1 MVTGSFSDYDIEN
14 IRRRAFTMSK
24 NTETMKHNAEVAQFR
39 FALIAPVIQG
49 LYPDASATAYYKRV
63 TASPLTLPDGSTVT
77 YSYKTL
83 EKWKSQYS
91 IGGLDALMPG
101 TRSDKGI
108 PRALNEDAIAEIY
121 RIKEEHPR
129 MNATQIY
136 THLVRESFIPATVSV
151 DSVQRFIRHNDLKS
165 ARDPNL
171 RDRKAFEEDEFGKI
185 WQADTCYLPHITED
199 GTSRR
204 VYCIM
209 IIDDHSR
216 LLVGGELFYNDN
228 ACNFQKVLK
237 DAIATYGIPDKL
249 YVDNGCSYSN
259 AQLSMICVSLGILL
273 LHTRIRDGASK
284 GKVERHF
291 RTLKERWL
299 YTLDINKITSLSQFN
314 GMLKDYMRD
323 YNTTFHRGID
333 TIPLERYQA
342 SKDHPRKPESRQ
354 WLDDCF
360 YNRITRKVRKDSTI
374 SIDKVCYDVP
384 MQFISAKVE
393 VRYLPDDMTSAYILF
408 DGEKFPIRQ
417 TSRNDNCHTRR
428 NNPPAIDYS
437 KAGGEA

>member
-1 MVTGSFSDYDIEN
+1 
-14 IRRRAFTMSK
+14 MSK
-24 NTETMKHNAEVAQFR
+24 DTETMKHNAEVAQFR

-384 MQFISAKVE
+384 MQFISAKVD

-437 KAGGEA
+437 KAGGES

>member
-1 MVTGSFSDYDIEN
+1 MVTGSFSDYDVEN

-24 NTETMKHNAEVAQFR
+24 DTETMKHNAEVAQFR

-136 THLVRESFIPATVSV
+136 THLVRKSFIPATVSV

-199 GTSRR
+199 GTSKR

-273 LHTRIRDGASK
+273 LHTRVRDGASK

-299 YTLDINKITSLSQFN
+299 YTLDMESIQSLAQFN

-408 DGEKFPIRQ
+408 EGEKFPIRQ

>member
-1 MVTGSFSDYDIEN
+1 
-14 IRRRAFTMSK
+14 MSK
-24 NTETMKHNAEVAQFR
+24 DTETMKHNAEVAQFR

-136 THLVRESFIPATVSV
+136 THLVQESFIPATVSV

-185 WQADTCYLPHITED
+185 WQADTCYLPHIPED
-199 GTSRR
+199 GTSKR

-273 LHTRIRDGASK
+273 LHTRVRDGASK

-299 YTLDINKITSLSQFN
+299 YTLDMESIQSLAQFN

-408 DGEKFPIRQ
+408 EGEKFPIRQ

>member
-1 MVTGSFSDYDIEN
+1 
-14 IRRRAFTMSK
+14 MSK
-24 NTETMKHNAEVAQFR
+24 ETETTKNDALVAQFR
-39 FALIAPVIQG
+39 FAMIAPVIQG
-49 LYPDASATAYYKRV
+49 LFPDASATAYYKRV
-63 TASPLTLPDGSTVT
+63 TEHPLTLPNGTIVQ

-83 EKWKSQYS
+83 EKWKSLYLR
-91 IGGLDALMPG
+91 GGLDALMPT

-108 PRALNEDAIAEIY
+108 SRALNDEAINEIY
-121 RIKEEHPR
+121 RVKQEHPR

-136 THLVRESFIPATVSV
+136 EYLIRESFLSASVSV
-151 DSVQRFIRHNDLKS
+151 DSVQRFVKNNDLKS

-171 RDRKAFEEDEFGKI
+171 RDRKAYEEDKFGKI
-185 WQADTCYLPHITED
+185 WQADTCYLPYITED
-199 GTSRR
+199 GKTRR

-228 ACNFQKVLK
+228 AYNFQKVLK
-237 DAIATYGIPDKL
+237 QAVSTYGIPDKL

-259 AQLSMICVSLGILL
+259 EQLSMICVSLGVLL
-273 LHTRIRDGASK
+273 LHTKIRDGASK

-299 YTLDINKITSLSQFN
+299 YTLDISKITSLAQFN
-314 GMLKDYMRD
+314 EMLKEYMRS

-333 TIPLERYQA
+333 AAPMERFQN
-342 SKDHPRKPESRQ
+342 SKDHPQRPKSRE

-374 SIDKVCYDVP
+374 TIDNICYDVP
-384 MQFISAKVE
+384 MHFISAKVDI
-393 VRYLPDDMTSAYILF
+393 RFLPDDMDSAYILM
-408 DGEKFPIRQ
+408 DNTKFPIRR
-417 TSRNDNCHTRR
+417 TNRNENAHVKR
-428 NNPPAIDYS
+428 NNVKPAIDYS
-437 KAGGEA
+437 KIGGIR

>member
-1 MVTGSFSDYDIEN
+1 MVTGSFSDYDVEN

-24 NTETMKHNAEVAQFR
+24 DTETMKHNAEVAQFR

-216 LLVGGELFYNDN
+216 LLVGGELFYTDN

-273 LHTRIRDGASK
+273 LHTRVRDGASK

-374 SIDKVCYDVP
+374 SIDRVCYDVP
-384 MQFISAKVE
+384 MQFISAKVD

-437 KAGGEA
+437 KAGGES

>member
-1 MVTGSFSDYDIEN
+1 
-14 IRRRAFTMSK
+14 MSK
-24 NTETMKHNAEVAQFR
+24 DTETMKHNAEVAQFR

-136 THLVRESFIPATVSV
+136 THLVRKSFIPATVSV

-199 GTSRR
+199 GTSKR

-273 LHTRIRDGASK
+273 LHTRVRDGASK

-299 YTLDINKITSLSQFN
+299 YTLDMESIQSLAQFN

-408 DGEKFPIRQ
+408 EGEKFPIRQ

>member
-1 MVTGSFSDYDIEN
+1 
-14 IRRRAFTMSK
+14 MSK
-24 NTETMKHNAEVAQFR
+24 DTETMKHNAEVAQFR

-199 GTSRR
+199 GTSKR

-273 LHTRIRDGASK
+273 LHTRVRDGASK

-299 YTLDINKITSLSQFN
+299 YTLDMESIQSLAQFN

-408 DGEKFPIRQ
+408 EGEKFPIRQ

-437 KAGGEA
+437 KAGGES

>member
-1 MVTGSFSDYDIEN
+1 
-14 IRRRAFTMSK
+14 MSK

-437 KAGGEA
+437 KAGGES

>member
-1 MVTGSFSDYDIEN
+1 
-14 IRRRAFTMSK
+14 MSK
-24 NTETMKHNAEVAQFR
+24 DTETMKHNAEVAQFR

-171 RDRKAFEEDEFGKI
+171 RDRKSFEEDEFGKI
-185 WQADTCYLPHITED
+185 WQADTCYLPHVTED

-216 LLVGGELFYNDN
+216 LLAGGELFYNDN
-228 ACNFQKVLK
+228 ACTFQKVLK

-273 LHTRIRDGASK
+273 LHTRVRDGASK

>member
-1 MVTGSFSDYDIEN
+1 MVTGSFSDYDVEN

-24 NTETMKHNAEVAQFR
+24 DTETMKHNAEVAQIR

-199 GTSRR
+199 GTSKR

-273 LHTRIRDGASK
+273 LHTRVRDGASK

-299 YTLDINKITSLSQFN
+299 YTLDMESIQSLAQFN

-408 DGEKFPIRQ
+408 EGEKFPIRQ

>member
-1 MVTGSFSDYDIEN
+1 
-14 IRRRAFTMSK
+14 MSK
-24 NTETMKHNAEVAQFR
+24 DTETMKHNAEVAQFR

-108 PRALNEDAIAEIY
+108 PRALNDDAIAEIY

-185 WQADTCYLPHITED
+185 WQADTCYLPHIAED
-199 GTSRR
+199 GTSKR

-273 LHTRIRDGASK
+273 LHTRVRDGASK

-299 YTLDINKITSLSQFN
+299 YTLDMESIQSLAQFN

>member
-1 MVTGSFSDYDIEN
+1 MVTGSFSDYDVEN

-24 NTETMKHNAEVAQFR
+24 DTETMKHNAEVAQFR

-171 RDRKAFEEDEFGKI
+171 RDRKSFEEDEFGKI

-216 LLVGGELFYNDN
+216 LLAGGELFYNDN

-273 LHTRIRDGASK
+273 LHTRVRDGASK

-374 SIDKVCYDVP
+374 SIDRVCYDVP

-437 KAGGEA
+437 KAGGES

>member
-1 MVTGSFSDYDIEN
+1 MVTGSFSDYDVEN

-24 NTETMKHNAEVAQFR
+24 DTETMKHNAELAQFR

-136 THLVRESFIPATVSV
+136 TLLVRESFIPATVSV

-199 GTSRR
+199 GTSKR

-273 LHTRIRDGASK
+273 LHTRVRDGASK

-342 SKDHPRKPESRQ
+342 SKDHPRQPESRQ

-374 SIDKVCYDVP
+374 SIDRVCYDVP
-384 MQFISAKVE
+384 MQFISAKVD

-437 KAGGEA
+437 KAGGES

>member
-1 MVTGSFSDYDIEN
+1 
-14 IRRRAFTMSK
+14 MS
-24 NTETMKHNAEVAQFR
+24 TDTQTIKHDAEIAQFR

-49 LYPDASATAYYKRV
+49 LFPDASATAYYKRV

-83 EKWKSQYS
+83 EKWKSLYT
-91 IGGLDALMPG
+91 IGGLDALMP
-101 TRSDKGI
+101 RVRADKGI
-108 PRALNEDAIAEIY
+108 PRALNEDAISEIY
-121 RIKEEHPR
+121 RIKGEHPR
-129 MNATQIY
+129 MNATQIHD
-136 THLVRESFIPATVSV
+136 HLIREAFIPATVSV

-171 RDRKAFEEDEFGKI
+171 RDRKAFEEDAFGKI
-185 WQADTCYLPHITED
+185 WQADTCYLPYITED
-199 GTSRR
+199 GRSRR

-216 LLVGGELFYNDN
+216 LLVGGQLFYNDN
-228 ACNFQKVLK
+228 AYNFQKVLK

-259 AQLSMICVSLGILL
+259 EQLSMICVSLGILL
-273 LHTRIRDGASK
+273 LHTKIRDGASK

-299 YTLDINKITSLSQFN
+299 YTLDMESVTSLSQFN

-333 TIPLERYQA
+333 GVPLERYRN
-342 SKDHPRKPESRQ
+342 SKDHPRKPQSRQ

-374 SIDKVCYDVP
+374 TIDKVCYDVP
-384 MQFISAKVE
+384 MQFISAKVDI
-393 VRYLPDDMTSAYILF
+393 RYLPDDMTSAYILF
-408 DGEKFPIRQ
+408 DDRKFPIRQ
-417 TSRNDNCHTRR
+417 TDRNDNCHTKR
-428 NNPPAIDYS
+428 NNLPAIDYA
-437 KAGGEA
+437 KAGGAS

>member
-1 MVTGSFSDYDIEN
+1 
-14 IRRRAFTMSK
+14 MSK
-24 NTETMKHNAEVAQFR
+24 DTETMKHNAEVAQFR

-121 RIKEEHPR
+121 RIKEEYPR

-216 LLVGGELFYNDN
+216 LLAGGELFYNDN

-273 LHTRIRDGASK
+273 LHTRVRDGASK

>member
-1 MVTGSFSDYDIEN
+1 MVNGIFFPYDKEN
-14 IRRRAFTMSK
+14 IRRRIFIMNK
-24 NTETMKHNAEVAQFR
+24 DTETIKHNTEVAQFR

-83 EKWKSQYS
+83 EKWKSQYN
-91 IGGLDALMPG
+91 IGGLDALMPA

-108 PRALNEDAIAEIY
+108 SRSLNEEAIAEIY
-121 RIKEEHPR
+121 RIKEENPR
-129 MNATQIY
+129 MNATRIY
-136 THLVRESFIPATVSV
+136 EHLVRESFIPATVSV
-151 DSVQRFIRHNDLKS
+151 DSVQRFIKHNDLKS
-165 ARDPNL
+165 ARNLNL

-185 WQADTCYLPHITED
+185 WQADTCYLPYITED
-199 GTSRR
+199 GKTRR

-228 ACNFQKVLK
+228 AYNFQKVLK

-259 AQLSMICVSLGILL
+259 EQLSMICISLGIVL

-299 YTLDINKITSLSQFN
+299 YTLDISSITSLVQFN
-314 GMLKDYMRD
+314 GMLRDYIRD

-333 TIPLERYQA
+333 CIPLQRYEA
-342 SKDHPRKPESRQ
+342 SKDHPRRPDSRQ

-360 YNRITRKVRKDSTI
+360 LNRITRKVRKDSTI
-374 SIDKVCYDVP
+374 TIDKVCYDIP
-384 MQFISAKVE
+384 MQFISAKVDI
-393 VRYLPDDMTSAYILF
+393 RFLPDDMDSAFILS
-408 DGEKFPIRQ
+408 DGQKFPIRQ
-417 TSRNDNCHTRR
+417 TNRNENCHTKR
-428 NNPPAIDYS
+428 NNLPVIDYS
-437 KAGGEA
+437 RTGGEA

>member
-1 MVTGSFSDYDIEN
+1 
-14 IRRRAFTMSK
+14 MSK
-24 NTETMKHNAEVAQFR
+24 DTETMKHNAEVAQFR

-136 THLVRESFIPATVSV
+136 RHLVRESFIPATVSV

-199 GTSRR
+199 GTSKR

-273 LHTRIRDGASK
+273 LHTRVRDGASK

-299 YTLDINKITSLSQFN
+299 YTLDMESIQSLAQFN

-408 DGEKFPIRQ
+408 EGEKFPIRQ

>member
-1 MVTGSFSDYDIEN
+1 
-14 IRRRAFTMSK
+14 MSK
-24 NTETMKHNAEVAQFR
+24 DTETMKHNAEVAQFR

-136 THLVRESFIPATVSV
+136 THLVQESFIPATVSV

-199 GTSRR
+199 GTSKR

-273 LHTRIRDGASK
+273 LHTRVRDGASK

-299 YTLDINKITSLSQFN
+299 YTLDMESIQSLAQFN

-408 DGEKFPIRQ
+408 EGEKFPIRQ

>member
-1 MVTGSFSDYDIEN
+1 
-14 IRRRAFTMSK
+14 MSK
-24 NTETMKHNAEVAQFR
+24 DTETMKHNAEVAQFR

-216 LLVGGELFYNDN
+216 LLAGGELFYTDN

-273 LHTRIRDGASK
+273 LHTRVRDGASK

-374 SIDKVCYDVP
+374 SIDRVCYDVP

-437 KAGGEA
+437 KAGGES

>member
-1 MVTGSFSDYDIEN
+1 
-14 IRRRAFTMSK
+14 MSK
-24 NTETMKHNAEVAQFR
+24 DTETMKHNAEVAQFR

-171 RDRKAFEEDEFGKI
+171 RDRKSFEEDEFGKI

-199 GTSRR
+199 GTSKR

-273 LHTRIRDGASK
+273 LHTRVRDGASK

>member
-1 MVTGSFSDYDIEN
+1 
-14 IRRRAFTMSK
+14 MSK
-24 NTETMKHNAEVAQFR
+24 DTETMKHNAEVAQFR

-273 LHTRIRDGASK
+273 LHTRVRDGASK

-384 MQFISAKVE
+384 MQFISAKVD

-437 KAGGEA
+437 KAGGES

>member
-1 MVTGSFSDYDIEN
+1 
-14 IRRRAFTMSK
+14 MSK
-24 NTETMKHNAEVAQFR
+24 DTETMKHNAEVAQFR

-49 LYPDASATAYYKRV
+49 LYPDASATAYDTRV

-136 THLVRESFIPATVSV
+136 THLVRGSFIPATVSV

-199 GTSRR
+199 GTSKR

-273 LHTRIRDGASK
+273 LHTRVRDGASK

-299 YTLDINKITSLSQFN
+299 YTLDMESIQSLAQFN

-408 DGEKFPIRQ
+408 EGEKFPIRQ

>member
-1 MVTGSFSDYDIEN
+1 
-14 IRRRAFTMSK
+14 MSK
-24 NTETMKHNAEVAQFR
+24 DTETMKHNAEVAQFR

-136 THLVRESFIPATVSV
+136 THLVRKSFIPATVSV

-199 GTSRR
+199 GTSKR

-273 LHTRIRDGASK
+273 LHTRVRDGASK

-408 DGEKFPIRQ
+408 EGEKFPIRQ